1 MRKSTVLMLL
11 FAVCQIISYGQVS
24 ISSTTTP
31 YTQNFNSLRNTSGTS
46 TALPTGW
53 RILETGSSANSSYG
67 VDAGSSTTGNTYSYG
82 TGSNTERALGSL
94 QSSSL
99 ISSFGIQIRNTT
111 GRTITSIN
119 LSYAGEQWRCGATGR
134 GADQLDFA
142 YSTNATS
149 LSNGTWVNQDG
160 FDFQS
165 PFITTVGARDGNAV
179 GNRQL
184 ISGVITGISIP
195 NNGIIWL
202 RWSDFNVANNDD
214 GLAIDDLSLLLN
226 ATDVTPP
233 TINSLTPANGSS
245 NVSLNPTLTINFSET
260 VQRGAGAITIRNTS
274 NTSIVQNIDVAS
286 SSVSVSGSSAT
297 ILTSIPYSSNV
308 YVEIAAG
315 AFRDLAGNNFA
326 GISGSA
332 TWRFT
337 TVPPPTPVLT
347 VSPAVLD
354 FGYIAFGSESTVKS
368 FSFTITNILTE
379 LTLTAPNGYSISKDG
394 ISYASSLNYAAA
406 ELTSSRTVFVRFV
419 PSAVNTIYNGSVLF
433 TSGSWSA
440 SQVSLTGN
448 SNTPLPASDTLKVVA
463 WNVEWFG
470 GANGPTDDNLQQ
482 QNVQTVLRNINADVY
497 ALSEV
502 VSASR
507 LQNIVS
513 QMPGYSFVVSDFCS
527 NGSNATSCASAQK
540 LAFVYRTSR
549 VNKIREYG
557 VLRQGG
563 SANASY
569 NWASGRFPFLMEAD
583 VTMNGTTQR
592 IQFVVVH
599 AKANTS
605 DFIVSYNRRKAG
617 ADELRDSLNVQYGNS
632 NVILLGDFNDDLD
645 KTITTQV
652 APDTTTSW
660 ISFKQDVVN
669 FNAVTLPLSLARV
682 PSTAS
687 YPDIIDHVVISN
699 EMNRF
704 YVPGS
709 ARVLRSEV
717 EGWIP
722 NYANTTSDHFPVQTN
737 YVLTVPIASSRIR
750 QNNTASAVDWSPT
763 VTAPGQI
770 RVAVQFDKTS
780 NVHFRL
786 IDINARVLYQQQMQI
801 GEGNSILNIQTG
813 VVNPGIYFMQL
824 SSDGWTETRKV
835 FVPY

>member
-1 MRKSTVLMLL
+1 MRYAFLFLAITAICFSTI
-11 FAVCQIISYGQVS
+11 AQVS

-53 RILETGSSANSSYG
+53 RILETGSSANTSYG

-119 LSYAGEQWRCGATGR
+119 LSYTGEQWRCGATGR

-165 PFITTVGARDGNAV
+165 PFITTVGARDGNAI
-179 GNRQL
+179 GNRQQL
-184 ISGVITGISIP
+184 SGVITGISIP

-226 ATDVTPP
+226 ATDITPP
-233 TINSLTPANGSS
+233 TVNSLTPANGSS

-260 VQRGAGAITIRNTS
+260 VQKGSGAITIRNTS
-274 NTSIVQNIDVAS
+274 NTSIVQSIDVTS

-308 YVEIAAG
+308 YVEVAAG

-337 TVPPPTPVLT
+337 IVPPPTPVLT

-394 ISYASSLNYAAA
+394 ISYASSLNYVAA

-463 WNVEWFG
+463 WNIEWFG
-470 GANGPTDDNLQQ
+470 GSLGPADDNLQQ

-507 LQNIVS
+507 LQSIVS

-527 NGSNATSCASAQK
+527 NATDCTNGQK

-617 ADELRDSLNVQYGNS
+617 ADELHDSLNVQYGNS

-717 EGWIP
+717 EGWVT
-722 NYANTTSDHFPVQTN
+722 NYATTTSDHFPVLTN
-737 YVLTVPIASSRIR
+737 YVLTVPIASARIKR
-750 QNNTASAVDWSPT
+750 ENKIDWTPILTSPQTIRVSVNSAEQSNAFLQLTDLSGRMVAKQSLSLQKGTNVVDLKAD
-763 VTAPGQI
+763 APVSGLYILQISTKGQI
-770 RVAVQFDKTS
+770 DTKKIYIS
-780 NVHFRL
+780 N
-786 IDINARVLYQQQMQI
+786 
-801 GEGNSILNIQTG
+801 
-813 VVNPGIYFMQL
+813 
-824 SSDGWTETRKV
+824 
-835 FVPY
+835 